1 MHCLDTRHPLR
12 AERAPLVVLKRGKS
26 RLFRDGQPIVYS
38 GAVDR
43 VVGRPT
49 LQAGDC
55 VLVGDG
61 AENVIGW
68 GVFNPNSM
76 FRVR

>member
-1 MHCLDTRHPLR
+1 M
-12 AERAPLVVLKRGKS
+12 VLKRGKS

-43 VVGRPT
+43 VVGRPAPR
-49 LQAGDC
+49 AGDC

-61 AENVIGW
+61 AESVIGW
-68 GVFNPNSM
+68 GVFNPDSM